1 MNQDQSMNLSFH
13 SLSIPRSKRTPSIG
27 TVEFYRMGVVVH
39 YKPLNVRNEKSVKVK
54 ASIIIYFLSLF
65 PLELKFSYILKL
77 RIIFDS
83 GTTQKTDHTLNYSAY
98 TFILIM
104 EYHRKRS
111 DSFLRSMLRK
121 IGRTRRI
128 NERKQKRQVG
138 VRYCQTVHQE
148 TPHQRRFTQKHISCP
163 YRQ

>member
-1 MNQDQSMNLSFH
+1 MVNSSQAIHIKYFSPRGLSIKKH
-13 SLSIPRSKRTPSIG
+13 SLLTFQNLK
-27 TVEFYRMGVVVH
+27 M
-39 YKPLNVRNEKSVKVK
+39 
-54 ASIIIYFLSLF
+54 
-65 PLELKFSYILKL
+65 LKFSYILKL
-77 RIIFDS
+77 RIIIDS

-111 DSFLRSMLRK
+111 DSFLRSMLRR

-138 VRYCQTVHQE
+138 VRYCQTVHQG